1 MEYSDSV
8 MNMWIVEA
16 IDMNF
21 HIQDLHEKFYC
32 SSIITVCVI
41 FTQNQL

>member
-21 HIQDLHEKFYC
+21 HIKDLCEKFYC
-32 SSIITVCVI
+32 SSSIIIVCVI
-41 FTQNQL
+41 FTQN